1 MKKANAL
8 LLLIAVSF
16 VSFGFL
22 GINKSASWKKG
33 VQTVGIRVRV
43 NAPALKVYYARSKAL
58 GLTRTREEL
67 IQRDQNTNDR
77 MELALKDFSFPQLI
91 FEEFKKALERHSHFK
106 VIEEKEFKKNPP
118 DFIFDVNVLYY
129 GLKQKGLSRLPRACF
144 KWKVSGIRPGQEKPV
159 WVISKKKASAGKD
172 LRRWFY
178 NKAEVLQGEFR
189 THIIFSVQDLL
200 YETQVRERRWGLPK
214 NKG

>member
-8 LLLIAVSF
+8 LLLMAVSF

-22 GINKSASWKKG
+22 GINKSGSWKEG
-33 VQTVGIRVRV
+33 VKTIGIRVRMNV
-43 NAPALKVYYARSKAL
+43 PALKVYYARNKAL
-58 GLTRTREEL
+58 GLARTRQEL
-67 IQRDQNTNDR
+67 IQKDQNTNDR

-91 FEEFKKALERHSHFK
+91 FEELKKALERYGNFK
-106 VIEEKEFKKNPP
+106 VIEEKEFKTTPP

-129 GLKQKGLSRLPRACF
+129 GLIQKGFDRLPRASF
-144 KWKVSGIRPGQEKPV
+144 KWKVLGKRSGEEKPV
-159 WVISKKKASAGKD
+159 WVISKKKLSAGKD

-189 THIIFSVQDLL
+189 THILFSVQDLL

-214 NKG
+214 K